1 MSNYKLEN
9 FVREAKSTDNLVTIY
24 KSNDLPAYTV
34 NPLSVIRTLVQNNIV
49 KITTNKDVYINLDF
63 SDNAEARLALVE
75 LQRQFDIIRKRYTEK
90 AVKQEKAVDQVSSA
104 TDFNQIYDDFT
115 LGLTQS
121 GGTSSGTSS
130 ATASNIDNRIINF
143 VRNVGQDIL
152 NINTQLSQLTSKKQ
166 ERVVEKYNPIGNFI
180 EDNYP
185 QNIIGI
191 TFGKESEGPASLT
204 INGVGLHLGNSTQ
217 SIAFLSNDNL
227 QTATSSVIEGSVLYI
242 NTSLLGYEIDTNDVI
257 GIEYI
262 SRTI

>member
-24 KSNDLPAYTV
+24 KSNDLAAFTI

-63 SDNAEARLALVE
+63 TDNNEARLALVE
-75 LQRQFDIIRKRYTEK
+75 LQRQFDIIRKRATEK
-90 AVKQEKAVDQVSSA
+90 AVKQEKAVEQVSSA

-152 NINTQLSQLTSKKQ
+152 SINKQLSELTTKKQ
-166 ERVVEKYNPIGNFI
+166 ERIVEKYKPITKFI
-180 EDNYP
+180 ENNYP
-185 QNIIGI
+185 QDIIGI
-191 TFGKESEGPASLT
+191 TFEKESEGPASLT
-204 INGVGLHLGNSTQ
+204 INGIGLYLGDSTQ
-217 SIAFLSNDNL
+217 STAFLSNDNL
-227 QTATSSVIEGSVLYI
+227 QTATSSVTKGSVLYI

-262 SRTI
+262 SK